1 MLPAPA
7 IDSLRVQWQLG
18 VMLASGLDERAEVAH
33 ELVHRVERH
42 AGSGS
47 ERLVVRSPSGGDG
60 SGQAGRGVAPAAV
73 AEVAVKR
80 RADQPLANREL
91 RLWQR
96 VAGCRE
102 LDCLDWR
109 PEAGR
114 FLDDTDD
121 LGLGDGFFKVVALD
135 AVAVEG
141 HDHGSAAIA
150 LAEDLQDVQAVEDV
164 LVGRVHPD
172 QVGHDGVEADSAHDG
187 VVNSCRV
194 DRHDD
199 RGVRECFR
207 QNRAEEFAQRG
218 SHEDAKPI
226 FHRLMVSQVAELG
239 KFLLT
244 RLRTGRAGLVRLR
257 ICGLP
262 SCICTSRRSS

>member
-1 MLPAPA
+1 MLAAPA

-33 ELVHRVERH
+33 ELVHRVEWH

-47 ERLVVRSPSGGDG
+47 ERLVVRGPSRGNS
-60 SGQAGRGVAPAAV
+60 SGQPGRCVAPAAV
-73 AEVAVKR
+73 AEVAVER

-102 LDCLDWR
+102 LDCLDR
-109 PEAGR
+109 RTEAGR

-150 LAEDLQDVQAVEDV
+150 LAEYLQDVQAVEV
-164 LVGRVHPD
+164 VFVGGVHPD
-172 QVGHDGVEADSAHDG
+172 QIGHDGVEADSTDDG
-187 VVNSCRV
+187 VVDRCRV
-194 DRHDD
+194 DCHDD

-207 QNRAEEFAQRG
+207 QN
-218 SHEDAKPI
+218 
-226 FHRLMVSQVAELG
+226 
-239 KFLLT
+239 
-244 RLRTGRAGLVRLR
+244 
-257 ICGLP
+257 
-262 SCICTSRRSS
+262 